1 MSDAPQRDLGTP
13 SAPDAAHPN
22 LPPPSKFKGLGP
34 TAILAILWT
43 ASPGLLGFVLLANI
57 GPIRDSIDKFDPLTG
72 WLMYILIFMLSAGV
86 GFLPTYGQSVLGGWV
101 FGFAKGFPGAMCGF
115 VGGSMIGY
123 AIAGRV
129 SKHKVE
135 QMIKANPKASA
146 VRDALVGHGFWRTVG
161 IVTLLRLPPNSPF
174 ALSNLAM
181 ASAGVSFLPYVI
193 GTALG
198 MAPRTAVAVFIAA
211 LARREGAKDIQDIL
225 SGEVGSDRL
234 IAMGV
239 PEWLAG
245 KLVFIAGILVILI
258 VAAVIGL
265 IAKKALS
272 HVTSIDKCPSC
283 GYSLRGIPSDT
294 PCPECGKLR
303 NQVAA

>member
-1 MSDAPQRDLGTP
+1 VSDAPQRDVG
-13 SAPDAAHPN
+13 SAPASEVAPAANPTPAKTK
-22 LPPPSKFKGLGP
+22 LKGLGP
-34 TAILAILWT
+34 TAFLAILWT

-57 GPIRDSIDKFDPLTG
+57 GPIRDAIDKLGPTTG
-72 WLMYILIFMLSAGV
+72 WLAYILVFMFSAGV

-135 QMIKANPKASA
+135 DMINANPKARA

-181 ASAGVSFLPYVI
+181 ASAGVTFLPFVI

-198 MAPRTAVAVFIAA
+198 MAPRTAVAVSIAA
-211 LARREGAKDIQDIL
+211 LARSEGAKDIQAIL
-225 SGEVGSDRL
+225 DGEVGSDRL

-245 KLVFIAGILVILI
+245 KLVLIAGILVVLI
-258 VAAVIGL
+258 VAAIIGY
-265 IAKKALS
+265 IANRALK
-272 HVTSIDKCPSC
+272 HVTATTATPS
-283 GYSLRGIPSDT
+283 S
-294 PCPECGKLR
+294 
-303 NQVAA
+303 AAK